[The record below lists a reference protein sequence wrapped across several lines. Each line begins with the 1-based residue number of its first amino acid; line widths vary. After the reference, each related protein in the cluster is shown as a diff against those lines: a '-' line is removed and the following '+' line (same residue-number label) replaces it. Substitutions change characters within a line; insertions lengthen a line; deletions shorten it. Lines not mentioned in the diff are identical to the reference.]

1 MDLTDAVTL
10 RQLRAYAALI
20 EGGTFAAAA
29 ERLGVTPPAI
39 SAQLR
44 GLEGL
49 VGAPLVSRSDGPP
62 KPTAEGREL
71 LDAMRQIDSLLG
83 RAMHRVEALR
93 AGHTG
98 RVELGVVS
106 TGKYFAPALVAL
118 TRKALPD
125 IEIGMTVGNRAQIT
139 AAVADRAVDLAI
151 MGRPPRL
158 PPVEAHRLGEH
169 PHLFIA
175 SPAHPLAQKAKLD
188 PLELFEETILLREQ
202 GSGTRILAERFLDA
216 AGEGRTFQSLEFDS
230 NETIKQAVI
239 AGLGIAF
246 LSVHTIDAE
255 LETGRLAVLKVEGTP
270 IVRAWFAVYLQAE
283 PLSACAKQFL
293 DFLLGLHGS
302 FLPQT

>member
-1 MDLTDAVTL
+1 MDLSDTVTL
-10 RQLRAYAALI
+10 RQLRAFAALI
-20 EGGTFAAAA
+20 EGGTLAAAA
-29 ERLGVTPPAI
+29 ERLGVTAPAV

-44 GLEGL
+44 GLEEL

-71 LDAMRQIDSLLG
+71 LDAMRQIDSLLD

-93 AGHTG
+93 SGQAG
-98 RVELGVVS
+98 RVELGVIS
-106 TGKYFAPALVAL
+106 TGKYFAPGLVAL
-118 TRKALPD
+118 TRKAMPG
-125 IEIGMTVGNRAQIT
+125 IEIGMKVGNRAQII

-175 SPAHPLAQKAKLD
+175 SPTHPLARKQKVD

-202 GSGTRILAERFLDA
+202 GSGTRILAERFLDS

-255 LETGRLAVLKVEGTP
+255 LETGRLAALRVEGTP

-283 PLSACAKQFL
+283 PLSASARKFL